1 MVYWLAALQTV
12 PADQLDAA
20 RIDGAGGWHLV
31 RYITLPHLRPFAI
44 VIVLITAVSA
54 LRVLDLVQTMTGGG
68 PSPLTASDSARRSGV
83 PENRMFWFTAA
94 DAVGA
99 N

>member
-1 MVYWLAALQTV
+1 VSDSAWNDVSDAPGDFRARVSQD
-12 PADQLDAA
+12 AD
-20 RIDGAGGWHLV
+20 I
-31 RYITLPHLRPFAI
+31 
-44 VIVLITAVSA
+44 
-54 LRVLDLVQTMTGGG
+54 TGGG